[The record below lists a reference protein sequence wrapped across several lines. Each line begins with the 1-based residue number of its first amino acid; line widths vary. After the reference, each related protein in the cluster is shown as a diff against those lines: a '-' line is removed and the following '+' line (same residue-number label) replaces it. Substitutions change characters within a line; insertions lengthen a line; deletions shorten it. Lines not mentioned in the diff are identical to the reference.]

1 MTTPETLPAPL
12 ADALDKPL
20 VGPVALVLAA
30 AVFIL
35 FAACLID
42 RAVSRGLERHRL
54 HAKIARP
61 EAEFESA
68 ASHWHKPPMTWT
80 DDDSAHL
87 EAVANKE
94 ADR

>member
-1 MTTPETLPAPL
+1 MSTQDELPAFI

-68 ASHWHKPPMTWT
+68 ASHWHKPPVQAWG
-80 DDDSAHL
+80 D
-87 EAVANKE
+87 EPREVRK
-94 ADR
+94 

>member
-1 MTTPETLPAPL
+1 MTTPDTLPAWL

-30 AVFIL
+30 AVFVL

-42 RAVSRGLERHRL
+42 RWVNRELERHRL

-68 ASHWHKPPMTWT
+68 AEHWHKPPVQAWG
-80 DDDSAHL
+80 D
-87 EAVANKE
+87 EPGEVWK
-94 ADR
+94 